1 MHASRLGK
9 YVTGEKTE
17 ETSVIK
23 GDMKEI
29 VEEGTEKTEPL
40 EAVDVLLTP
49 KYIKDAKQK
58 KLFVGKKIGAKIKFN
73 PVKAMEN
80 EYEVSSMLN
89 INKDKVK
96 DYDRDFEYVIKD
108 ITNHQN
114 ADIDQDLFDK
124 VLGKGVAKNI
134 DEFKEKI
141 KEGISGV
148 YAADSD
154 YKFGMDARKMLID
167 KNKNVVFPEEFLKRW
182 IQSTSK
188 EPNKEVS
195 DTEFNGMLEYLK
207 WDLIKKSFVE
217 KYDIKIEDREIRDAA
232 RQDIAM
238 RFAQYGINNPQEEIL
253 NSYIEESMKQ
263 KGAIEQFYQQAAER
277 AVVTK
282 IKELVKIN
290 KKDITLK
297 EFNELVSGKES

>member
-1 MHASRLGK
+1 
-9 YVTGEKTE
+9 
-17 ETSVIK
+17 
-23 GDMKEI
+23 MKEI

-124 VLGKGVAKNI
+124 VLGKEVVKNI

-217 KYDIKIEDREIRDAA
+217 KYDIKIEDKEIRDAA